1 MTKVFLYQN
10 GQQVGPYQVG
20 DLQNWIQTGQLQ
32 ITDQAWFEGSPNWV
46 TLADVPGIILPQ
58 GGQGDRTA
66 DVPPFEAYEGEDPY
80 LFISYSHQ
88 DAHLVFPEITQ
99 LRDAGYNIWYD
110 EGVAASNEWPEE
122 IANAVLGCSV
132 FVCFISPR
140 ATNSIN
146 CRNEINLAL
155 NEKKPFLAIHLEE
168 TDLPPGLRLRMG
180 DLQAIIK
187 EKIPADRYFTKI
199 SGTLDQL
206 LGRKS
211 KVNLGAAEKASML
224 YVSRDGQTFGP
235 YTFEQATQFLQM
247 GQLLSSDY
255 AMLEGQTE
263 WKFLPDVLNV
273 LKEAAT
279 RQALAIQADMPKVS
293 SNSLQG
299 GKTAKQ
305 NSPAK
310 KPVKIRGMN
319 ARSTQFKVKEKSLV
333 SKLIATFAVF
343 IGTGLIVS
351 GSTLGAYLVAPEQV
365 GPIVR
370 KFGIPI
376 EVWFPGREA
385 DSVEI
390 VEAPPGRMEDVKL
403 APEQWHHLRS
413 SGITLMPIE
422 GQDGLQ
428 VISPVDPKLAM
439 NDDDLKILQYIA
451 QHLVILDL
459 TNSQVTDEGLAV
471 LRKFPNL
478 KKLILEGS
486 EKISGTGI
494 RNVADI
500 PSLELINLIRLKLD
514 DSVVDVLSGMGSL
527 QQVFL
532 YQTGISS
539 DAIQKLKDTRPRM
552 FVNAG

>member
-1 MTKVFLYQN
+1 MTQVFLYQN
-10 GQQVGPYQVG
+10 GQQVGPYQVS
-20 DLQNWIQTGQLQ
+20 DLQNWIQSGQLN
-32 ITDQAWFEGSPNWV
+32 ITDQAWFEGCATWV

-58 GGQGDRTA
+58 GGQGDRSV

-80 LFISYSHQ
+80 LFVSYSHQ
-88 DAHLVFPEITQ
+88 DAHLVYPEIIQ

-132 FVCFISPR
+132 FLCFVSPR
-140 ATNSIN
+140 ATDSIN

-168 TDLPPGLRLRMG
+168 TELPPGLRLRMG

-187 EKIPADRYFTKI
+187 YKMPAERYFSKVTT
-199 SGTLDQL
+199 TLDQL
-206 LGRKS
+206 LGRKT

-224 YVSRDGQTFGP
+224 YTSRHGQTFGP
-235 YTFEQATQFLQM
+235 YTFDQANQFLQA
-247 GQLLSSDY
+247 GQLLSTDY

-263 WKFLPDVLNV
+263 WKFLPDVLNSM
-273 LKEAAT
+273 KEAAT
-279 RQALAIQADMPKVS
+279 RQAMGASADLVQAEPQASENRVK
-293 SNSLQG
+293 QKKA
-299 GKTAKQ
+299 GKK
-305 NSPAK
+305 S
-310 KPVKIRGMN
+310 VKISGMN
-319 ARSTQFKVKEKSLV
+319 AKQTRIKVKEKSLF
-333 SKLIATFAVF
+333 SKIIATFAVF
-343 IGTGLIVS
+343 VGTALIVA
-351 GSTLGAYLVAPEQV
+351 GSTLGAYLIAPEQV
-365 GPIVR
+365 GPVVR

-376 EVWFPGREA
+376 ELWFPGREA

-390 VEAPPGRMEDVKL
+390 AQEPPGTMKDVKL

-422 GQDGLQ
+422 GKDGLQ

-459 TNSQVTDEGLAV
+459 TNSQVTDQGLAV
-471 LRKFPNL
+471 LQKFPNL

-486 EKISGTGI
+486 EKITVDGLKNIST
-494 RNVADI
+494 I

-514 DSVVDVLSGMGSL
+514 DSAVDILSGMGSL

-532 YQTGISS
+532 YQTGLSA
-539 DAIQKLKDTRPRM
+539 DAIQKLKDSRPRM

>member
-1 MTKVFLYQN
+1 MTQVYLYQN
-10 GQQVGPYQVG
+10 GQQVGPYQVQ
-20 DLQNWIQTGQLQ
+20 DLQAWIESGQLQ
-32 ITDQAWFEGSPNWV
+32 VSAQAWFEGCPNWV
-46 TLADVPGIILPQ
+46 TLAEVPGIILPQ

-66 DVPPFEAYEGEDPY
+66 DIPPFEAYEGEDPY

-88 DAHLVFPEITQ
+88 DAHFVYPEITQ

-140 ATNSIN
+140 ATDSIN

-180 DLQAIIK
+180 DLQAILK
-187 EKIPADRYFTKI
+187 DKIPTERYLSKVT
-199 SGTLDQL
+199 STLDQL
-206 LGRKS
+206 LGRKQ
-211 KVNLGAAEKASML
+211 KVNLGAAEKASSL
-224 YVSRDGQTFGP
+224 FVSREGQTFGP
-235 YTFEQATQFLQM
+235 YNFDQATQFLQT
-247 GQLLSSDY
+247 GQLLSTDY
-255 AMLEGQTE
+255 AMLEGQSE
-263 WKFLPDVLNV
+263 WKFLPDVLNA
-273 LKEAAT
+273 LKEAAN
-279 RQALAIQADMPKVS
+279 RHSMAINADLPKVRTQISTPKKSNKKKES
-293 SNSLQG
+293 S
-299 GKTAKQ
+299 
-305 NSPAK
+305 K
-310 KPVKIRGMN
+310 KSVKVHGMN
-319 ARSTQFKVKEKSLV
+319 SRTTNIKVKEKSLV

-390 VEAPPGRMEDVKL
+390 VEAPPGTMQDVKL

-422 GQDGLQ
+422 GEDGLQ

-459 TNSQVTDEGLAV
+459 TNSQVTDQGLAT
-471 LRKFPNL
+471 LQKFPNL

-486 EKISGTGI
+486 EKITGAGVKNI
-494 RNVADI
+494 SLV

-514 DSVVDVLSGMGSL
+514 DSVVDTLSGMGSL

-532 YQTGISS
+532 YQTGISA
-539 DAIQKLKDTRPRM
+539 DAIQKLKDSRPRM

>member
-1 MTKVFLYQN
+1 MTQVFLYQN
-10 GQQVGPYQVG
+10 GQQVGPYQVE
-20 DLQNWIQTGQLQ
+20 DLQNWIQTGQLK
-32 ITDQAWFEGSPNWV
+32 ITDQAWFEGCPNWV
-46 TLADVPGIILPQ
+46 TLAEVPGIILPQ

-66 DVPPFEAYEGEDPY
+66 DVPPFAAYEGEDAY

-88 DAHLVFPEITQ
+88 DAHLVYPEMHQ

-122 IANAVLGCSV
+122 IAKAVLGCSV

-140 ATNSIN
+140 ATESIN

-168 TDLPPGLRLRMG
+168 TELPPGLRLRMG
-180 DLQAIIK
+180 DLQAVIK
-187 EKIPADRYFTKI
+187 DKISPDRYLSKI
-199 SGTLDQL
+199 ISTLDQL
-206 LGRKS
+206 LGRKA
-211 KVNLGAAEKASML
+211 KVNLGAVEKASSL
-224 YVSRDGQTFGP
+224 FVSRDGQTFGP
-235 YTFEQATQFLQM
+235 YTFEQATQYLQA
-247 GQLLSSDY
+247 GQLLASDY

-263 WKFLPDVLNV
+263 WKLLPEVLNA
-273 LKEAAT
+273 LKEASTRHSMAITADIPRTGSAT
-279 RQALAIQADMPKVS
+279 SPK
-293 SNSLQG
+293 Q
-299 GKTAKQ
+299 KTT
-305 NSPAK
+305 K
-310 KPVKIRGMN
+310 KKDSVKKSVKVRGMN
-319 ARSTQFKVKEKSLV
+319 ARTTNIKVKEKSLV
-333 SKLIATFAVF
+333 SKLIATVAVF
-343 IGTGLIVS
+343 MGTGLVVC
-351 GSTLGAYLVAPEQV
+351 GSTLGAYLVAPSQV

-370 KFGIPI
+370 KFGVPI
-376 EVWFPGREA
+376 EQWFPGREA
-385 DSVEI
+385 DSAEI
-390 VEAPPGRMEDVKL
+390 IQAPPGTLQDVSL

-422 GQDGLQ
+422 GADGLQ

-471 LRKFPNL
+471 LQKFPNL

-486 EKISGTGI
+486 EKITSAGV
-494 RNVADI
+494 RNISTI
-500 PSLELINLIRLKLD
+500 PSLELVNLIRLKLD
-514 DSVVDVLSGMGSL
+514 DSVVDILSGMGGL

-532 YQTGISS
+532 YQTGLSS
-539 DAIQKLKDTRPRM
+539 EAIQKLKDTRPRM

>member
-1 MTKVFLYQN
+1 MTQVFLYQN
-10 GQQVGPYQVG
+10 GQQVGPYQVE
-20 DLQNWIQTGQLQ
+20 DLQNWIQTGQLK
-32 ITDQAWFEGSPNWV
+32 ITDQAWFEGCPNWV
-46 TLADVPGIILPQ
+46 TLAEVPGIILPQ

-66 DVPPFEAYEGEDPY
+66 DVPPFAAYEGEDAY

-88 DAHLVFPEITQ
+88 DAHLVYPEMHQ

-122 IANAVLGCSV
+122 IAKAVLGCSV

-140 ATNSIN
+140 ATESIN

-168 TDLPPGLRLRMG
+168 TELPPGLRLRMG
-180 DLQAIIK
+180 DLQAVIK
-187 EKIPADRYFTKI
+187 DKISPDRYLSKI
-199 SGTLDQL
+199 ISTLDQL
-206 LGRKS
+206 LGRKA
-211 KVNLGAAEKASML
+211 KVNLGAVEKASSL
-224 YVSRDGQTFGP
+224 FVSRDGQTFGP
-235 YTFEQATQFLQM
+235 YTFEQATQYLQA
-247 GQLLSSDY
+247 GQLLASDY

-263 WKFLPDVLNV
+263 WKLLPEVLNA
-273 LKEAAT
+273 LKEASTRHSMAITADIPRTGSAT
-279 RQALAIQADMPKVS
+279 SPK
-293 SNSLQG
+293 Q
-299 GKTAKQ
+299 KTT
-305 NSPAK
+305 K
-310 KPVKIRGMN
+310 KKDSVKKSVKVRGMN
-319 ARSTQFKVKEKSLV
+319 ARTTNIKVKEKSLV
-333 SKLIATFAVF
+333 SKLIATVAVF
-343 IGTGLIVS
+343 MGTGLVVC
-351 GSTLGAYLVAPEQV
+351 GSTLGAYLVAPSQV

-370 KFGIPI
+370 KFGVPI
-376 EVWFPGREA
+376 EQWFPGREA
-385 DSVEI
+385 DSAEI
-390 VEAPPGRMEDVKL
+390 IQAPPGTLQDVSL

-422 GQDGLQ
+422 GADGLQ

-471 LRKFPNL
+471 LQKFPNL

-486 EKISGTGI
+486 EKITSAGV
-494 RNVADI
+494 RNISTI
-500 PSLELINLIRLKLD
+500 PSLELVNLIRLKLD
-514 DSVVDVLSGMGSL
+514 DSVVDILSGMGGL

-532 YQTGISS
+532 YQTGLSS
-539 DAIQKLKDTRPRM
+539 EAIQKLKDARPRM

>member
-1 MTKVFLYQN
+1 MTQVFLYQN
-10 GQQVGPYQVG
+10 GQQVGPYQVE
-20 DLQNWIQTGQLQ
+20 DLQNWIQTGQLK
-32 ITDQAWFEGSPNWV
+32 ITDQAWFEGCPNWV
-46 TLADVPGIILPQ
+46 TLAEVPGIILPQ

-66 DVPPFEAYEGEDPY
+66 DVPPFAAYEGEDAY

-88 DAHLVFPEITQ
+88 DAHLVYPEMHQ

-122 IANAVLGCSV
+122 IAKAVLGCSV

-140 ATNSIN
+140 ATESIN

-168 TDLPPGLRLRMG
+168 TELPPGLRLRMG
-180 DLQAIIK
+180 DLQAVIK
-187 EKIPADRYFTKI
+187 DKISPDRYLSKI
-199 SGTLDQL
+199 ISTLDQL
-206 LGRKS
+206 LGRKA
-211 KVNLGAAEKASML
+211 KVNLGAVEKASSL
-224 YVSRDGQTFGP
+224 FVSRDGQTFGP
-235 YTFEQATQFLQM
+235 YTFEQATQYLQA
-247 GQLLSSDY
+247 GQLLASDY
-255 AMLEGQTE
+255 AMLEGQSE
-263 WKFLPDVLNV
+263 WKLLPEVLNA
-273 LKEAAT
+273 LKEASTRHSMAITADIPRTGSAT
-279 RQALAIQADMPKVS
+279 SPK
-293 SNSLQG
+293 Q
-299 GKTAKQ
+299 KTT
-305 NSPAK
+305 K
-310 KPVKIRGMN
+310 KKDSVKKSVKVRGMN
-319 ARSTQFKVKEKSLV
+319 ARTTNIKVKEKSLV
-333 SKLIATFAVF
+333 SKLIATVAVF
-343 IGTGLIVS
+343 MGTGLVVC
-351 GSTLGAYLVAPEQV
+351 GSTLGAYLVAPSQV

-370 KFGIPI
+370 KFGVPI
-376 EVWFPGREA
+376 EQWFPGREA
-385 DSVEI
+385 DSAEI
-390 VEAPPGRMEDVKL
+390 IQAPPGTLQDVSL

-422 GQDGLQ
+422 GADGLQ

-471 LRKFPNL
+471 LQKFPNL

-486 EKISGTGI
+486 EKITSAGV
-494 RNVADI
+494 RNISTI
-500 PSLELINLIRLKLD
+500 PSLELVNLIRLKLD
-514 DSVVDVLSGMGSL
+514 DSVVDILSGMGGL

-532 YQTGISS
+532 YQTGLSS

>member
-1 MTKVFLYQN
+1 MTQVFLYQN
-10 GQQVGPYQVG
+10 GQQVGPYQVE
-20 DLQNWIQTGQLQ
+20 DLQNWIQTGQLK
-32 ITDQAWFEGSPNWV
+32 ITDQAWFEGCPNWV
-46 TLADVPGIILPQ
+46 TLAEVPGIILPQ

-66 DVPPFEAYEGEDPY
+66 DVPPFAAYEGEDAY

-88 DAHLVFPEITQ
+88 DAHLVYPEMHQ

-122 IANAVLGCSV
+122 IAKAVLGCSV

-140 ATNSIN
+140 ATESIN

-168 TDLPPGLRLRMG
+168 TELPPGLRLRMG
-180 DLQAIIK
+180 DLQAVIK
-187 EKIPADRYFTKI
+187 DKISPDRYLSKI
-199 SGTLDQL
+199 ISTLDQL
-206 LGRKS
+206 LGRKA
-211 KVNLGAAEKASML
+211 KVNLGAVEKASSL
-224 YVSRDGQTFGP
+224 FVSRDGQTFGP
-235 YTFEQATQFLQM
+235 YTFEQATQYLQA
-247 GQLLSSDY
+247 GQLLASDY

-263 WKFLPDVLNV
+263 WKLLPEVLNA
-273 LKEAAT
+273 LKEASTRHSMAITADIPRTGSAT
-279 RQALAIQADMPKVS
+279 SPK
-293 SNSLQG
+293 Q
-299 GKTAKQ
+299 KTT
-305 NSPAK
+305 K
-310 KPVKIRGMN
+310 KKDSVKKSVKVRGMN
-319 ARSTQFKVKEKSLV
+319 ARTTNIKVKEKSLV
-333 SKLIATFAVF
+333 SKLIATVAVF
-343 IGTGLIVS
+343 MGTGLVVC
-351 GSTLGAYLVAPEQV
+351 GSTLGAYLVAPSQV

-370 KFGIPI
+370 KFGVPI
-376 EVWFPGREA
+376 EQWFPGREA
-385 DSVEI
+385 DSAEI
-390 VEAPPGRMEDVKL
+390 IQAPPGTLQDVSL

-422 GQDGLQ
+422 GADGLQ

-471 LRKFPNL
+471 LQKFPNL

-486 EKISGTGI
+486 EKITSAGV
-494 RNVADI
+494 RNISTI
-500 PSLELINLIRLKLD
+500 PSLELVNLIRLKLD
-514 DSVVDVLSGMGSL
+514 DSVVDILSGMGGL

-532 YQTGISS
+532 YQTGLSS

>member
-1 MTKVFLYQN
+1 MTQVFLYQN
-10 GQQVGPYQVG
+10 GQQVGPYQVE
-20 DLQNWIQTGQLQ
+20 DLQNWIQTGQLK
-32 ITDQAWFEGSPNWV
+32 ITDQAWFEGCPNWV
-46 TLADVPGIILPQ
+46 TLAEVPGIILPQ

-66 DVPPFEAYEGEDPY
+66 DVPPFAAYEGEDAY

-88 DAHLVFPEITQ
+88 DAHLVYPEMHQ

-122 IANAVLGCSV
+122 IAKAVLGCSV

-140 ATNSIN
+140 ATESIN

-168 TDLPPGLRLRMG
+168 TELPPGLRLRMG
-180 DLQAIIK
+180 DLQAVIK
-187 EKIPADRYFTKI
+187 DKISPDRYLSKI
-199 SGTLDQL
+199 ISTLDQL
-206 LGRKS
+206 LGRKA
-211 KVNLGAAEKASML
+211 KVNLGAVEKASSL
-224 YVSRDGQTFGP
+224 FVSRDGQTFGP
-235 YTFEQATQFLQM
+235 YTFEQATQYLQA
-247 GQLLSSDY
+247 GQLLASDY

-263 WKFLPDVLNV
+263 WKLLPEVLNA
-273 LKEAAT
+273 LKEASTRHSMAITADIPRTGSAT
-279 RQALAIQADMPKVS
+279 SPK
-293 SNSLQG
+293 Q
-299 GKTAKQ
+299 KTT
-305 NSPAK
+305 K
-310 KPVKIRGMN
+310 KKDSVKKSVKVRGMN
-319 ARSTQFKVKEKSLV
+319 ARTTNIKVKEKSLV
-333 SKLIATFAVF
+333 SKLIATIAVF
-343 IGTGLIVS
+343 MGTGLVVC
-351 GSTLGAYLVAPEQV
+351 GSTLGAYLVAPSQV

-370 KFGIPI
+370 KFGVPI
-376 EVWFPGREA
+376 EQWFPGREA
-385 DSVEI
+385 DSAEI
-390 VEAPPGRMEDVKL
+390 IQAPPGTLQDVSL

-422 GQDGLQ
+422 GADGLQ

-471 LRKFPNL
+471 LQKFPNL

-486 EKISGTGI
+486 EKITSAGV
-494 RNVADI
+494 RNISTI
-500 PSLELINLIRLKLD
+500 PSLELVNLIRLKLD
-514 DSVVDVLSGMGSL
+514 DSVVDILSGMGGL

-532 YQTGISS
+532 YQTGLSS

>member
-1 MTKVFLYQN
+1 MTQVFLYQN
-10 GQQVGPYQVG
+10 GQQVGPYQVE
-20 DLQNWIQTGQLQ
+20 DLQNWIQTGQLK
-32 ITDQAWFEGSPNWV
+32 ITDQAWFEGCPNWV
-46 TLADVPGIILPQ
+46 TLAEVPGIILPQ

-66 DVPPFEAYEGEDPY
+66 DVPPFAAYEGEDAY

-88 DAHLVFPEITQ
+88 DAHLVYPEMHQ

-122 IANAVLGCSV
+122 IAKAVLGCSV

-140 ATNSIN
+140 ATESIN

-168 TDLPPGLRLRMG
+168 TELPPGLRLRMG
-180 DLQAIIK
+180 DLQAVIK
-187 EKIPADRYFTKI
+187 DKISPDRYLSKI
-199 SGTLDQL
+199 ISTLDQL
-206 LGRKS
+206 LGRKA
-211 KVNLGAAEKASML
+211 KVNLGAVEKASSL
-224 YVSRDGQTFGP
+224 FVSRDGQTFGP
-235 YTFEQATQFLQM
+235 YTFEQATQYLQA
-247 GQLLSSDY
+247 GQLLASDY

-263 WKFLPDVLNV
+263 WKLLPEVLNA
-273 LKEAAT
+273 LKEASTRHSMAITADIPRTGSAT
-279 RQALAIQADMPKVS
+279 SPK
-293 SNSLQG
+293 Q
-299 GKTAKQ
+299 KTT
-305 NSPAK
+305 K
-310 KPVKIRGMN
+310 KKDSVKKSVKVRGMN
-319 ARSTQFKVKEKSLV
+319 ARTTTIKVKEKSLV
-333 SKLIATFAVF
+333 SKLIATVAVF
-343 IGTGLIVS
+343 MGTGLVVC
-351 GSTLGAYLVAPEQV
+351 GSTLGAYLVAPSQV

-370 KFGIPI
+370 KFGVPI
-376 EVWFPGREA
+376 EQWFPGREA
-385 DSVEI
+385 DSAEI
-390 VEAPPGRMEDVKL
+390 IQAPPGTLQDVSL

-422 GQDGLQ
+422 GADGLQ

-471 LRKFPNL
+471 LQKFPNL

-486 EKISGTGI
+486 EKITSAGV
-494 RNVADI
+494 RNISTI
-500 PSLELINLIRLKLD
+500 PSLELVNLIRLKLD
-514 DSVVDVLSGMGSL
+514 DSVVDILSGMGGL

-532 YQTGISS
+532 YQTGLSS
-539 DAIQKLKDTRPRM
+539 DAIQKLKDARPRM